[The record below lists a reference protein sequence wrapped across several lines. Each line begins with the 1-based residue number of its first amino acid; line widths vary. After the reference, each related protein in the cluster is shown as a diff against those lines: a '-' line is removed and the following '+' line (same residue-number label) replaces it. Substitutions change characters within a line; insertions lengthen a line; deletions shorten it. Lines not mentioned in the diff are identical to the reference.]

1 MSTPRI
7 LEPGSAASVAEYLAN
22 ADDATK
28 RDDLRKRMRAT
39 HRSARA
45 AYSITTDEIGRQALA
60 FIPRPGPVTGLMGYP
75 R

>member
-7 LEPGSAASVAEYLAN
+7 LDPGSAASVAEYLVN

-45 AYSITTDEIGRQALA
+45 AYVITTDEIGRQALA
-60 FIPRPGPVTGLMGYP
+60 FIPRPGPVAGLMGYP

>member
-1 MSTPRI
+1 MTAPRI
-7 LEPGSAASVAEYLAN
+7 LSPDDAAYVAEYLAN

-45 AYSITTDEIGRQALA
+45 AYAITTDEIGRQALA
-60 FIPRPGPVTGLMGYP
+60 FVPRPGPATGLMGYP

>member
-1 MSTPRI
+1 MSAPRI
-7 LEPGSAASVAEYLAN
+7 LSPDDAANVAEYLVN

-39 HRSARA
+39 HRPARA
-45 AYSITTDEIGRQALA
+45 AYAITTDEIGRQALA
-60 FIPRPGPVTGLMGYP
+60 FVPRPGPVTGLMGYP

>member
-1 MSTPRI
+1 MTAPRI
-7 LEPGSAASVAEYLAN
+7 LSPDDAASVAEYLVN

-45 AYSITTDEIGRQALA
+45 AYVITTDEIGRQALA
-60 FIPRPGPVTGLMGYP
+60 FVPRPGPATGLMGYP

>member
-1 MSTPRI
+1 MTAPRI
-7 LEPGSAASVAEYLAN
+7 LAPGSASSVAEYLVN
-22 ADDATK
+22 ADAATK

-45 AYSITTDEIGRQALA
+45 AYVITTDEIGRQALA
-60 FIPRPGPVTGLMGYP
+60 FVPRPGPATGLMGYP